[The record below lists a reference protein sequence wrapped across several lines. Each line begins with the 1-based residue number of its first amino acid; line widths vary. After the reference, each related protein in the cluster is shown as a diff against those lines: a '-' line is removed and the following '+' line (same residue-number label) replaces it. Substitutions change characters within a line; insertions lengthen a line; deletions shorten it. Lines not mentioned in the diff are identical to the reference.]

1 MKTIRLPSESVPF
14 ENGCIALG
22 NFDGVHRGHQKVIT
36 ACMEYAKQKGV
47 PAGVYTFSKHPKTV
61 FRHFDK
67 VVTHSEVKE
76 VVLQTLLN
84 PDWFILQD
92 IDEEFLC
99 MLPEDF
105 VKNVLKETL
114 KVSAVV
120 VGAHYSFGKKG
131 RGDTALLQK
140 LCAEHGIEVI
150 VVPLMYEDGI
160 LLSSTRVRELIA
172 KGDMESAS
180 KVLGYDF
187 FVMGEVVHGNH
198 IGNTLGYPTIN
209 IEENIEQILPV
220 FGVYASVAEIDGVKY
235 ESVSNVGMKPTIG
248 SDKPLIE
255 THLFGV
261 NADFYGKKAKIF
273 LKKQL
278 RTEKRFS
285 GLEELQAQIR
295 IDSTK
300 AKAYFD
306 QVR

>member
-1 MKTIRLPSESVPF
+1 MKTIRLPNDSVPF

-22 NFDGVHRGHQKVIT
+22 NFDGVHKGHQKVIAT
-36 ACMEYAKQKGV
+36 CMEYARKKGV
-47 PAGVYTFSKHPKTV
+47 PSGVYTFSKHPKTI

-76 VVLQTLLN
+76 VVLETLLN

-92 IDEEFLC
+92 IDEDFLC
-99 MLPEDF
+99 ITPEEF
-105 VKNVLKETL
+105 VKNVLKDTL

-120 VGAHYSFGKKG
+120 VGEHYSFGKKG
-131 RGDTALLQK
+131 RGDTELLK
-140 LCAEHGIEVI
+140 ALCAEQNIEVV
-150 VVPLMYEDGI
+150 VVPLMYEDGV
-160 LLSSTRVRELIA
+160 LLSSTHVRELIS
-172 KGDMESAS
+172 KGDMEGAS

-220 FGVYASVAEIDGVKY
+220 FGVYASVAEIDGIKY
-235 ESVSNVGMKPTIG
+235 ESVSNVGMKPTVG
-248 SDKPLIE
+248 TDKPLIE
-255 THLFGV
+255 THIFGID
-261 NADFYGKKAKIF
+261 ADLYGKKAKIF

-285 GLEELQAQIR
+285 GLDELQAQIR
-295 IDSTK
+295 IDSEK
-300 AKAYFD
+300 AKAYFSKA
-306 QVR
+306 R